1 MTHHFKK
8 TIESKSINELLKIRE
23 YVEKMINKKA
33 MPDMLLD
40 IKELHYK
47 IILHEAASFWGI
59 SPDSVFTKRRFLLLK
74 NYKHAVRYAIRMVTS
89 MSYTQIGEMLNCN
102 HATIIHSIS
111 FVEESALTNTGYFN
125 KCEMLCSHLRK
136 TITELKN
143 TEHQK
148 QLLEN
153 LKNKKNAKK
162 RRKTNASI

>member
-8 TIESKSINELLKIRE
+8 TIESKSIHELMKIRE

-33 MPDMLLD
+33 LPDMLME
-40 IKELHYK
+40 IKEGQYK

-59 SPDSVFTKRRFLLLK
+59 APDSVFTKRRFLLLK
-74 NYKHAVRYAIRMVTS
+74 NYRHAVRYAIRTVTG
-89 MSYTQIGEMLNCN
+89 MSYQQIGEMLNCN

-136 TITELKN
+136 TIKELKN

-153 LKNKKNAKK
+153 LKTKKNAKK